1 MTVNLHDNY
10 TLFQVKTFEMLI
22 TTGIVYISVM
32 ISTTAESSPLLEM
45 KKSLFYMLWIN
56 EESVM
61 MENYFLMEDWFT
73 FLSK

>member
-22 TTGIVYISVM
+22 TRELFISQYLM
-32 ISTTAESSPLLEM
+32 NFAAAESSPLLEM

-56 EESVM
+56 EESVI
-61 MENYFLMEDWFT
+61 MENNFPMED
-73 FLSK
+73 